1 MVTATEHRRTGHP
14 GGVTAVQQLAQGRG
28 SAPDFDALYEEHVD
42 GVWRML
48 QRFGVPHAG
57 LEDAAQEVFL
67 IAHRRLSEFRAES
80 TLRTWLGG
88 ISLRVAK
95 DARRAQL
102 RKGAHEPLEDHA
114 HLRSEPQLE
123 EVAMQRQ
130 ALARV
135 LGLLQGLEER
145 QREVFVLAELE
156 GFTVP
161 EIAAATQS
169 NVNTVYTRLRSA
181 RLRFEAL
188 VKNQGKDLR

>member
-1 MVTATEHRRTGHP
+1 MVTATERRAAGHS

-28 SAPDFDALYEEHVD
+28 AAPDFEALYEEHVD
-42 GVWRML
+42 GVWRLL
-48 QRFGVPHAG
+48 QRFGVPEAG
-57 LEDAAQEVFL
+57 LEDAVQEVFL
-67 IAHRRLSEFRAES
+67 IAHRRLSDFRGES

-95 DARRAQL
+95 DARRAQG
-102 RKGAHEPLEDHA
+102 RRGGHERLEDHA

-135 LGLLQGLEER
+135 LALLQGLEEA

-156 GFTVP
+156 GFTAP
-161 EIAAATQS
+161 EIAAATQV

-181 RLRFEAL
+181 RLRFNAL
-188 VKNQGKDLR
+188 VGQQGEDLR